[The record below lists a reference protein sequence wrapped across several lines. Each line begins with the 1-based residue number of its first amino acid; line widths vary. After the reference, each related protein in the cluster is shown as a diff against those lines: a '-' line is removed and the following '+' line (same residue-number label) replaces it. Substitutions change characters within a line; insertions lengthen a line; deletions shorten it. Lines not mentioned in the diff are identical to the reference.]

1 MPGQK
6 ISSLSPV
13 VDLQAADQLPLAR
26 SGSTYKITGD
36 KFASKVQLDSLSAT
50 ADNKFALKTNLNT
63 LSANTINVVDSPT
76 IDLTY
81 NSVTRTLS
89 ADILTGSLNSIPT
102 GAIMVFPCT
111 VAPTGW
117 FALAGQVLARAT
129 YSALWTFA
137 NSSGNIVT
145 DAQWTSLRAYGAFSQ
160 GDGSSTFRLPD
171 LRGHFVRG
179 SGTHT
184 DGTASGTFGV
194 KQADD
199 LRNHTHLINSSSV
212 YTPNQNINGNFTDR
226 VYDYANNTTGG
237 RITSSTG
244 GTETRPKNIALLACI
259 KH

>member
-1 MPGQK
+1 MATFCDGIVQNIDRTECIGNSLVK
-6 ISSLSPV
+6 INNNFTGLENAGCG
-13 VDLQAADQLPLAR
+13 LQNDIENLI
-26 SGSTYKITGD
+26 ITIQTMFVGTVSY
-36 KFASKVQLDSLSAT
+36 F
-50 ADNKFALKTNLNT
+50 
-63 LSANTINVVDSPT
+63 P
-76 IDLTY
+76 
-81 NSVTRTLS
+81 
-89 ADILTGSLNSIPT
+89 SI
-102 GAIMVFPCT
+102 A
-111 VAPTGW
+111 APTGW
-117 FALAGQVLARAT
+117 LALSGQAVSRST